1 MLNTIARSTTKLLR
15 RNYTMKIK
23 IRNKTTAIAAAS
35 NYNKET
41 DLEYFEFKETDLEY
55 SKVPYSQRIIKA
67 RYRTEE
73 EEGKYAAQ
81 ALREGGEVPGT
92 LYGGPRFQYGE
103 SDDTNKKVQTN
114 DRRNVCVLNIVDLAR
129 DLRMHELSF
138 FCLPF
143 QLQIEGEA
151 ETVPVVPTGMQ
162 THPTTR
168 ELLAMNFLRI
178 EPEGYKH
185 KPKVEIPIIYIDDDR
200 CPGLKMG
207 GYLNQAKR
215 SLTVRIG
222 DSDDYDKIPS
232 RIVISLLECGANAKI
247 KTGRIDIP
255 KECNVHVIDPP
266 KTHLASIIGR
276 KGKAEDVEGEGGDD
290 FTI

>member
-129 DLRMHELSF
+129 DLRSLSDPLKSLIITAVF
-138 FCLPF
+138 PPLCLS
-143 QLQIEGEA
+143 
-151 ETVPVVPTGMQ
+151 MQ
-162 THPTTR
+162 T
-168 ELLAMNFLRI
+168 FKFCSSGLRVLI
-178 EPEGYKH
+178 LCSSYS
-185 KPKVEIPIIYIDDDR
+185 Y
-200 CPGLKMG
+200 
-207 GYLNQAKR
+207 
-215 SLTVRIG
+215 S
-222 DSDDYDKIPS
+222 
-232 RIVISLLECGANAKI
+232 
-247 KTGRIDIP
+247 
-255 KECNVHVIDPP
+255 
-266 KTHLASIIGR
+266 
-276 KGKAEDVEGEGGDD
+276 
-290 FTI
+290 

>member
-92 LYGGPRFQYGE
+92 LYGGPRFQYGNQI
-103 SDDTNKKVQTN
+103 DTNKKVQTN

-143 QLQIEGEA
+143 QLLKLKGKRKQS
-151 ETVPVVPTGMQ
+151 PVVPTGMQ
-162 THPTTR
+162 THPNTMR
-168 ELLAMNFLRI
+168 IISNEFLRI

-200 CPGLKMG
+200 CPNVLKMG

-215 SLTVRIG
+215 SLTVRT
-222 DSDDYDKIPS
+222 
-232 RIVISLLECGANAKI
+232 R
-247 KTGRIDIP
+247 R
-255 KECNVHVIDPP
+255 
-266 KTHLASIIGR
+266 
-276 KGKAEDVEGEGGDD
+276 
-290 FTI
+290 